1 MARPVNADAEA
12 TKKRILQRACA
23 LISAH
28 GIEGTSV
35 RDVATASEISLATVL
50 HYYGSKEGLYQ
61 ACVDAMR
68 AELRELRQSLVAA
81 IQPGQSPSELI
92 TAMVLSAW
100 EFCRAHRPAHLLL
113 LRSVLDRGFPQDQI
127 DDWLKPAID
136 DVESVLAPAIGMPKE
151 EAGLAFQ
158 SMVHL
163 LVRYALNGPAEL
175 MVVTRTTTMADAER
189 RIGEHLA
196 HLGRTLFVRP

>member
-35 RDVATASEISLATVL
+35 RDVAAASEISLATVL

-68 AELRELRQSLVAA
+68 AELRELRQSLVDA
-81 IQPGQSPSELI
+81 IQPGQSRDELI

-100 EFCRAHRPAHLLL
+100 SFCCAHRPAHLLV
-113 LRSVLDRGFPQDQI
+113 LRSVLDRGFPQDEI
-127 DDWLKPAID
+127 DNWLKPAVD
-136 DVESVLAPAIGMPKE
+136 DVENLLAPAMGMAVE

-175 MVVTRTTTMADAER
+175 MVVTRTNSKAEAEK

-196 HLGRTLFVRP
+196 QLGRVLFVRP